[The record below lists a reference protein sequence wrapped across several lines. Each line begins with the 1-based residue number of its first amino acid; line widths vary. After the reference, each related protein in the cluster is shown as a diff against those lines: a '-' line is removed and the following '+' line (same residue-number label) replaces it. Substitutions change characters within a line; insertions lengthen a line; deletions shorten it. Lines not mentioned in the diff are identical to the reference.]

1 MKKIFTLIAISFFG
15 MFTIASAQNYAK
27 LSVLECYNLWMKEK
41 SNINFV
47 ILDIRT
53 ADEYKAGHIANAL
66 QIDYYQTD
74 AFYTYI
80 EKLDKTKK
88 YLIYCASAGRSG
100 AAIAEF
106 KKRNYNF
113 ADMTDLDGGLN
124 NWKNKG
130 YPTTTEITSNNS
142 ANFETNTL
150 VLSPNPCKENFSVST
165 SENSFLQII
174 DFTGKIVWLQYCEQ
188 GIANVNTSFL
198 PSGLYQVA
206 IKTNNQLHTSKL
218 IVE

>member
-1 MKKIFTLIAISFFG
+1 MKKIFTLISILLIG
-15 MFTIASAQNYAK
+15 VYTVASAQNYTK
-27 LSVLECYNLWMKEK
+27 LSALECYNLWMKEK
-41 SNINFV
+41 SNPNFV

-74 AFYTYI
+74 AFYSYI

-100 AAIAEF
+100 AAVAEF

-113 ADMTDLDGGLN
+113 AEMTDLDGGLN

-130 YPTTTEITSNNS
+130 YPTTTEITGNNS
-142 ANFETNTL
+142 VNVKTNAH
-150 VLSPNPCKENFSVST
+150 VLSPNPCHESFTVSIT
-165 SENSFLQII
+165 ENSTLQIL
-174 DFTGKIVWLQYCEQ
+174 DFTGRQVLLQSCEQ
-188 GIANVNTSFL
+188 GTTNINTSSF
-198 PSGLYQVA
+198 PSGMYQV
-206 IKTNNQLHTSKL
+206 ISKTNNHWNTMKL
-218 IVE
+218 LIE